1 MTERERL
8 ADLARRAYWRRPSDS
23 SAEGWLQVADDILA
37 DRQER
42 VIMAVEAMEARIG
55 AAEARAE
62 AAEVRAEAVAEK
74 LWQLLRDRDAS

>member
-8 ADLARRAYWRRPSDS
+8 ADLARRAYWRHPADS
-23 SAEGWLQVADDILA
+23 SADGWLQVADSILA

-42 VIMAVEAMEARIG
+42 AVMAVEAMEARIE

-62 AAEVRAEAVAEK
+62 AADVRAEAVAEK
-74 LWQLLRDRDAS
+74 LWQLLKDRDA